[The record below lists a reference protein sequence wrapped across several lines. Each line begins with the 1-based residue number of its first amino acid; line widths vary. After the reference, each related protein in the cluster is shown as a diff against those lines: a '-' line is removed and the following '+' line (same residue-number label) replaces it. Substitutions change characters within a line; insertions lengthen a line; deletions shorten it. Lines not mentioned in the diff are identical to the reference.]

1 MTTNRKPVKF
11 AGRVAW
17 LFNRIRR
24 KIWFRAALFS
34 LAAISIAALSALAG
48 DYIPFDYSL
57 SLAAGSVDSI
67 LNVIATSM
75 LAVTT
80 FSLSI
85 MVAAYGSATSNVTP
99 RSTKVLLAD
108 PTAQNTLSTF
118 LGSFIF
124 SIVGIIGLSAGL
136 YDERGRVIL
145 FFSTLAV
152 IAIITITLLQWI
164 SQLGHFGRVGDT
176 IRRLEESVL
185 PAMQA
190 AGRSPGLGTMKE
202 IAVPSGFVPVYAK
215 MIGTVTHI
223 DVSELQQLA
232 EDEDVSIHLRVL
244 PGSLVHN
251 ARPVLMVPVSL
262 QGSAIEKVRDC
273 VTIDKTREF
282 DQDPRFGLVVLAEIA
297 SRAMSPAVND
307 PGTAIDVLG
316 SSLRLFSEF
325 AKSRADAPVE
335 VAHDRVYGPWLA
347 VDDLFSTVF
356 DPIARDSSGTLEVI
370 NRMLFVLSALSR
382 TDPTLFSKCADTA
395 AKHMLEVAWADET
408 ENWFRRELRTRA
420 EYHSF
425 SHLIPSGQ

>member
-1 MTTNRKPVKF
+1 MTKGRKPVKF
-11 AGRVAW
+11 AGRAAW
-17 LFNRIRR
+17 LLNRIRR

-34 LAAISIAALSALAG
+34 LAAVLIAALSALAG
-48 DYIPFDYSL
+48 DYIPFDYNL
-57 SLAAGSVDSI
+57 SLASGSVDSI

-145 FFSTLAV
+145 FFATLAV

-176 IRRLEESVL
+176 IRRLEKSVL
-185 PAMQA
+185 PAMKA
-190 AGRSPGLGTMKE
+190 AGQSPGLGTMKE
-202 IAVPSGFVPVYAK
+202 IEVPTGFVPIHAET
-215 MIGTVTHI
+215 IGTVTHI
-223 DVSELQQLA
+223 DVAELQELA
-232 EDEDVSIHLRVL
+232 ADEDVSIHLRVL
-244 PGSLVHN
+244 PGSLVHD
-251 ARPVLMVPVSL
+251 ARPVLMVPPSL
-262 QGSAIEKVRDC
+262 PASAIEKLRDC
-273 VTIDKTREF
+273 VTIDRTREF

-307 PGTAIDVLG
+307 PGTAIDALG
-316 SSLRLFSEF
+316 STLRLFSEF
-325 AKSRADAPVE
+325 AKSRADAAVE

-347 VDDLFSTVF
+347 IDDLFSTVF

-370 NRMLFVLSALSR
+370 NRLLFVLSALSR
-382 TDPTLFSKCADTA
+382 TDPALFSQCAESTA
-395 AKHMLEVAWADET
+395 RHTLEVAWADD
-408 ENWFRRELRTRA
+408 NDDWFHRELRTRA
-420 EYHSF
+420 DHHGF
-425 SHLIPSGQ
+425 SHLVPSMK